1 MKKLLLLATVF
12 VLSLSSATAQENIVL
27 VKKSPSANGSIN
39 ANVAKAPQ
47 KTELNDGEVLW
58 GYYGG
63 EYNNTYGVGVGSATN
78 YSVAMEVPAS
88 LKGCTITAINL
99 PITTKNMSNVSVWV
113 STSKSATNAVASKT
127 LTAST
132 LSVGYN
138 RIDLDEPVTISD
150 TKLYVGMDF
159 KITSA
164 TSNATKYPVCIGVG
178 YREGSL
184 YLGFATNPMEDYSA
198 KNWMWACQLFITGFG
213 EDNGACFSSYR
224 TKVGTADSKIS
235 LPVTLTTDSQEPVS
249 SIGYTVDINGDK
261 QTGTLTFANDISAGM
276 GIFTDCN
283 IEFKT
288 PSTTGLHDIVL
299 SVDKINGKDNK
310 YPDQVL
316 NAKIK
321 VVSEL
326 VNRIPLVEELTG
338 TLCGYCPRGWAGLE
352 YLKEVHP
359 EASIAAVHHYDLSDP
374 MFIYNYEY
382 MGFYVEGAPG
392 AIIDKHFNIDPYYGA
407 KNDTYGTEET
417 PRGIVDAYEAV
428 AREDLADVK
437 VEVDGMFDDDE
448 MNVDATAN
456 VTYLYPNSNLDV
468 VFVLTADGL
477 TGSTT
482 NWKQSNNYYRNTQQW
497 CIDKDQAELA
507 IFCKG
512 GEYGKSSFYI
522 PFNDVVVSSSRT
534 PFVVDAKGNM
544 TDTGHNQVPKLEA
557 GDTNETREATFSI
570 PLPAQSTALYKAI
583 DRNKVNVIAYV
594 MDSNGVV
601 LNSVKAKVKRNP
613 NAISG
618 ITVSDSNVEVAR
630 YNAAGQQ
637 IATPQK
643 GINIVKYSNGTS
655 RKVIVK

>member
-39 ANVAKAPQ
+39 ANVAKTPQ

-63 EYNNTYGVGVGSATN
+63 DYNDTYGVGVGGATN

-113 STSKSATNAVASKT
+113 STSTSATNAVASKT

-132 LSVGYN
+132 LTVGYN
-138 RIDLDEPVTISD
+138 RIDLDEPVAISD
-150 TKLYVGMDF
+150 TKLYVGMNF
-159 KITSA
+159 TITSA
-164 TSNATKYPVCIGVG
+164 TSNATKYPVCIGNG

-184 YLGFATNPMEDYSA
+184 YLGFATEPMQDYSA
-198 KNWMWACQLFITGFG
+198 NNWMWACQLFITGFG
-213 EDNGACFSSYR
+213 EDNGAIFSSYR
-224 TKVGTADSKIS
+224 TKVGTADSEIS

-249 SIGYTVDINGDK
+249 SIDYTVDINGDK

-276 GIFTDCN
+276 GIYTECN
-283 IEFKT
+283 IDFNT
-288 PSTTGLHDIVL
+288 PSTTGLYDIVL

-310 YPDQVL
+310 YSDKVL

-338 TLCGYCPRGWAGLE
+338 TGCGYCPRGWAGLE
-352 YLKEVHP
+352 YLKEKHP
-359 EASIAAVHHYDLSDP
+359 EASIAAVHHYSFSDP

-382 MGFYVEGAPG
+382 LGFYLEGAPG
-392 AIIDKHFNIDPYYGA
+392 AIIDKHFVIDPYYGA
-407 KNDTYGTEET
+407 KNNTYGTEET

-428 AREDLADVK
+428 ARQDFADVK
-437 VEVDGMFDDDE
+437 IEVSGMFDDDE

-468 VFVLTADGL
+468 VFVLTADSL
-477 TGSTT
+477 TGTTT
-482 NWKQSNNYYRNTQQW
+482 NWKQSNYYYTNTQQW
-497 CIDKDQAELA
+497 CINKDQAELA
-507 IFCKG
+507 IFCSG
-512 GEYGKSSFYI
+512 GEYGKSSVYI

-534 PFVVDAKGNM
+534 PFVITGDYI

-557 GDTNETREATFSI
+557 GDTNETKVAKFSI

-594 MDSNGVV
+594 MDSNGTV
-601 LNSVKAKVKRNP
+601 LNSVKAKVNRNP

>member
-1 MKKLLLLATVF
+1 MKKLLLLATAF

-27 VKKSPSANGSIN
+27 VKKSPSANGSVN

-63 EYNNTYGVGVGSATN
+63 DYNDTYGVGVGMATN

-113 STSKSATNAVASKT
+113 STSTSSTNAVASKT

-138 RIDLDEPVTISD
+138 RIDLDEPVVIAG
-150 TKLYVGMDF
+150 TKLYVGMNF
-159 KITSA
+159 TITSA
-164 TSNATKYPVCIGVG
+164 TSNATKYPVCIGEG

-184 YLGFATNPMEDYSA
+184 YLGYATEPMQDYSA
-198 KNWMWACQLFITGFG
+198 NNWMWACQLFITGFG
-213 EDNGACFSSYR
+213 EDNGAIFSSYR
-224 TKVGTADSKIS
+224 TKVATADSEIS

-249 SIGYTVDINGDK
+249 SVDYTVDINGDK
-261 QTGTLTFANDISAGM
+261 QIGTLTFANNISAGM
-276 GIFTDCN
+276 GVYTECN
-283 IEFKT
+283 IEFNT

-299 SVDKINGKDNK
+299 TVNKINGKANK
-310 YPDQVL
+310 YSDKVL

-338 TLCGYCPRGWAGLE
+338 TKCSFCPRGWVGLE
-352 YLKEVHP
+352 YLKEKHP
-359 EASIAAVHHYDLSDP
+359 EASIAAVHHYDPSDP

-382 MGFYVEGAPG
+382 LGSYIEGAPG
-392 AIIDKHFNIDPYYGA
+392 AIIDKHFVIDPYYGA
-407 KNDTYGTEET
+407 KNNTYGTEET

-428 AREDLADVK
+428 ARQDFADVK
-437 VEVDGMFDDDE
+437 IEVSGMFDDDE

-468 VFVLTADGL
+468 VFVLTADSL

-482 NWKQSNNYYRNTQQW
+482 NWKQSNYYYTYSQQS
-497 CIDKDQAELA
+497 CIDNDQAELA
-507 IFCKG
+507 IFCSG
-512 GEYGKSSFYI
+512 GEYGKSSVYI

-534 PFVVDAKGNM
+534 PFVITGNYI

-557 GDTNETREATFSI
+557 GDTNETKVATFSI

-594 MDSNGVV
+594 MDSKGTV
-601 LNSVKAKVKRNP
+601 LNSVKAKVDRNP